1 MTAGDAG
8 GVRAI
13 EPFGAPVD
21 AAIRVPGSKSL
32 TNRHLVLAALA
43 RGRST
48 LRGALVSD
56 DCDRLAH
63 ALEAMGA
70 RIGRS
75 ADGTVLEVDGVDGR
89 PRGGARLDLGDG
101 GTPARFMLAVAALA
115 GEETVVDGSARM
127 RERPVA
133 EGVALLEALGARARV
148 EGALGGLPVAM
159 RGADGGGLPGG
170 IVEVGRTASSQF
182 ISALMLVAPW
192 TARGVAIR
200 FREEPTSASY
210 LALSLA
216 ALAAWGVDARVA
228 YGPTPLGAGSGAG
241 LRSIEVP
248 AGAPAARIL
257 AVEPDLSSAVYPA
270 ALAALVGGRVRLVGV
285 ERRSAQPDAWF
296 LDDLALRGAKVV
308 EACDEAH
315 RTECDDDSI
324 ERGAGVGAP
333 SASASVEAHGHVA
346 TDSRTPSLEVIGTGR
361 IVAVDAD
368 YSRAPDAAVMAM
380 VLAACADRPSRFTGL
395 GTLRVKESDRIA
407 SVAAGLEALGGRVES
422 GPDWAI
428 VHPLPRTLVP
438 ATIDTARDHRIA
450 MAFAILGAA
459 RGGVAIARPEVVE
472 KSWPGFW
479 AAFEGL
485 RGDLPAR
492 GVSAQNV
499 AP

>member
-1 MTAGDAG
+1 MTG
-8 GVRAI
+8 GETGGARAI

-56 DCDRLAH
+56 DCDRLAR

-70 RIGRS
+70 RVGRS
-75 ADGTVLEVDGVDGR
+75 ADGTVLEVEGVDGR
-89 PRGGARLDLGDG
+89 PRGGAGLDLGDG
-101 GTPARFMLAVAALA
+101 GTPSRFMLAVAALA
-115 GEETVVDGSARM
+115 EDETVVDGSARM

-133 EGVALLEALGARARV
+133 EGVALLEALGAQARI
-148 EGALGGLPVAM
+148 EGAAGGLPVAI

-170 IVEVGRTASSQF
+170 AVEVGRTASSQF
-182 ISALMLVAPW
+182 VSALMLVAPW

-228 YGPTPLGAGSGAG
+228 YGPTPLGGAPGAG
-241 LRSIEVP
+241 LRAIEIP
-248 AGAPAARIL
+248 AGGPVARDI

-270 ALAALVGGRVRLVGV
+270 ALAALVGGRIRLEGIG
-285 ERRSAQPDAWF
+285 RRGAQPDAWF
-296 LDDLALRGAKVV
+296 LDDLALRGARLV
-308 EACDEAH
+308 E
-315 RTECDDDSI
+315 S
-324 ERGAGVGAP
+324 GAGGA
-333 SASASVEAHGHVA
+333 
-346 TDSRTPSLEVIGTGR
+346 DSPVDAGARDDAQPSLEVVGTGR
-361 IVAVDAD
+361 IAAVDAD

-380 VLAACADRPSRFTGL
+380 VVAACADRPSRFTGL

-407 SVAAGLEALGGRVES
+407 SVAAGLEALGGRVEA
-422 GPDWAI
+422 GPDWAV
-428 VHPLPRTLVP
+428 VHPLPNPLVP

-459 RGGVAIARPEVVE
+459 RAGVTIARPGVVE

-485 RGDLPAR
+485 RGDLPPR
-492 GVSAQNV
+492 GVSPQNA

>member
-1 MTAGDAG
+1 MTAAGAGDAR
-8 GVRAI
+8 VI

-48 LRGALVSD
+48 LRGALASD
-56 DCDRLAH
+56 DCDRLVN
-63 ALEAMGA
+63 ALELLGA
-70 RIGRS
+70 RITRS
-75 ADGTVLEVDGVDGR
+75 ADGTVLEIEGVDGR

-101 GTPARFMLAVAALA
+101 GTPSRFMLAVAALA
-115 GEETVVDGSARM
+115 REETIVDGSARM

-133 EGVALLEALGARARV
+133 EGVALLEALGARARI
-148 EGALGGLPVAM
+148 EGPAGGLPVAM
-159 RGADGGGLPGG
+159 RGAADGGLPGG
-170 IVEVGRTASSQF
+170 AVEVGRTASSQF

-228 YGPTPLGAGSGAG
+228 YGPTPLGAGPGAG

-248 AGAPAARIL
+248 AGPPAARNL
-257 AVEPDLSSAVYPA
+257 EVEPDLSSAVYPA
-270 ALAALVGGRVRLVGV
+270 ALAALVGGRVRLEGIG
-285 ERRSAQPDAWF
+285 RRSAQPDAWF
-296 LDDLALRGAKVV
+296 LDDLALRGAKVAEV
-308 EACDEAH
+308 V
-315 RTECDDDSI
+315 DDASDGLPRGDAAANGSPSI
-324 ERGAGVGAP
+324 E
-333 SASASVEAHGHVA
+333 ASLELSLE
-346 TDSRTPSLEVIGTGR
+346 SSLEVRGSGR

-380 VLAACADRPSRFTGL
+380 VVAACADRPSRFTGL

-422 GPDWAI
+422 GPDWAV
-428 VHPLPRTLVP
+428 VHPLPKTLVP

-450 MAFAILGAA
+450 MAFAVLGAA
-459 RGGVAIARPEVVE
+459 RAGVTIARPEVVE

-485 RGDLPAR
+485 RGDLPPQ
-492 GVSAQNV
+492 GVFPQN
-499 AP
+499 AER